1 MTSTDQLYDEVMT
14 AKPRGDRLLFGE
26 MRVDVYPCVL
36 QKGAPRGKVL
46 FDPAQ
51 HQQDQRR
58 VAIDLTLIPLDADRS
73 MIERSILAESKDWTR
88 FTLPSLKAVKLSS
101 LKDLHGKFVSAQL
114 VETGDVRQTE
124 RGEFRPTAFVP
135 KGVFATEA
143 EVQAARQ
150 AFLDQLRG
158 IGTPASVPATAA
170 AVEPAEAPAGNDAE
184 MATAKKF
191 LPALWRASG
200 RDIEKFA
207 KLLAGQ
213 PLLSRLGIG
222 IEHPDVVEVIAA
234 G

>member
-1 MTSTDQLYDEVMT
+1 MTTDELYDEVMT

-58 VAIDLTLIPLDADRS
+58 VAIDLTLIPLDADRQ

-124 RGEFRPTAFVP
+124 RGEFRPTAFVL
-135 KGVFATEA
+135 KGVFDTEA
-143 EVQAARQ
+143 EVQTARQ

-158 IGTPASVPATAA
+158 IGTSASVPATAA
-170 AVEPAEAPAGNDAE
+170 AVEPAEAPAGDAE

-222 IEHPDVVEVIAA
+222 IDHSAVVEIIAA